1 MDGPLGLPGCTIVSV
16 FGSKV
21 GFELACS
28 SLEDLKRERGL
39 KETILVVVLL
49 FGVLLSIWRVENAEG
64 AVYDD

>member
-1 MDGPLGLPGCTIVSV
+1 MVRV

-39 KETILVVVLL
+39 KETILVVIL
-49 FGVLLSIWRVENAEG
+49 FVVLSIL
-64 AVYDD
+64 